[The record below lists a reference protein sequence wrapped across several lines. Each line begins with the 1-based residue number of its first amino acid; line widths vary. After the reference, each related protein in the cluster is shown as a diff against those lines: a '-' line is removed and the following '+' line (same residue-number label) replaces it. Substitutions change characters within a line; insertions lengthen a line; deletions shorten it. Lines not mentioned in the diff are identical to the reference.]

1 MLAWLLLEMEVSDKP
16 WQIIKKGRAGQI
28 WKSNYLPPTTPLVPY
43 SAHHV
48 PLPRWAMFVSDI
60 QMAQR
65 GNAKLL
71 QRIKINE
78 NKFSKL
84 FFQPLSA
91 VHAKGV
97 GCEGA
102 GGISGTKLT
111 LENDSSVIKQ
121 SKRTKGRPA
130 RHCRHCQLPWLRERG
145 GDSWEEHGHGGGRW
159 RVVGG

>member
-1 MLAWLLLEMEVSDKP
+1 MSD
-16 WQIIKKGRAGQI
+16 
-28 WKSNYLPPTTPLVPY
+28 T
-43 SAHHV
+43 
-48 PLPRWAMFVSDI
+48 

-91 VHAKGV
+91 VHAKGR
-97 GCEGA
+97 GEG
-102 GGISGTKLT
+102 GGSGSVAKLT

-121 SKRTKGRPA
+121 SERTKGRPA
-130 RHCRHCQLPWLRERG
+130 RHCRHCQLPCSTARQSRGACRG
-145 GDSWEEHGHGGGRW
+145 GGEGER
-159 RVVGG
+159 